1 MSTPTPVEVIE
12 AAIAQYGRT
21 NTDDKWRRKE
31 AELVVT
37 ALNEAGYKLEWEATR
52 H

>member
-21 NTDDKWRRKE
+21 NEDPVWRRKE
-31 AELVVT
+31 AKFIVASLRW
-37 ALNEAGYKLEWEATR
+37 AGYQLEEKK
-52 H
+52 